1 MARIK
6 THRSRGY
13 VDSFIPTGS
22 RIGFCGSTAP
32 DGWALLIGLTIGNAA
47 SGASE
52 RANADCEDLFTLLWD
67 EYTDTEC
74 PVVGGRGGSAAA
86 DWAANKELTL
96 IDYRGRNVVGQD
108 VDNGAGFAG
117 LLSVAGCGI
126 DGKTLGT
133 VVGTETYTLAAVESG
148 TAVHGHANTIA
159 FANPAITGTVSAG
172 GVDHTH
178 GTTTYKDTAADGGK
192 LHGYSTGN
200 VDGTSTTGGASAYSH
215 GHADSFAATQ
225 GAKSGSVSDS
235 AAAAAANAHQN
246 VQPTIIEN
254 CIIKL

>member
-1 MARIK
+1 MARKKI
-6 THRSRGY
+6 HRSRGY
-13 VDSFIPTGS
+13 IDSFIPTGS
-22 RIGFCGSTAP
+22 RIGYCGSTAP
-32 DGWALLIGLTIGNAA
+32 VGWVTLVGLTIGSVA
-47 SGASE
+47 SVATE
-52 RANADCEDLFTLLWD
+52 RANADCEDLFIHLWN
-67 EYTDTEC
+67 EYADAEC
-74 PVVGGRGGSAAA
+74 PVVGGRGASAQD
-86 DWAANKELTL
+86 DWDNDEELTL
-96 IDYRGRNVVGQD
+96 LDYRGRNVVGVD

-133 VVGTETYTLAAVESG
+133 VVGVEEWTLAAVESG

-215 GHADSFAATQ
+215 GHADSFAVTQ

-246 VQPTIIEN
+246 MTPSIIEN

>member
-108 VDNGAGFAG
+108 VDNGAGFKG

-133 VVGTETYTLAAVESG
+133 VVGTETHTLSAVQSG
-148 TAVHGHANTIA
+148 TAVHGHDLTGAVTAQGATATGSNSVT
-159 FANPAITGTVSAG
+159 PVITWKE
-172 GVDHTH
+172 
-178 GTTTYKDTAADGGK
+178 TTG
-192 LHGYSTGN
+192 
-200 VDGTSTTGGASAYSH
+200 TGGATLGIDTSPNITPTIKTSATSEISQAAHSHTTNIAH
-215 GHADSFAATQ
+215 GHADTFA
-225 GAKSGSVSDS
+225 VSNS